1 MASKTIEQ
9 LDAITSVE
17 NDDLLLGLDVSDTT
31 DSAEG
36 TNKKFTFSSL
46 VSSVLAKFVADET
59 VTYDGWTPIADTLTY
74 ASSTTV
80 TISGDHTGKFAVGD
94 KIKLT
99 QQTTVKY
106 FYVTSVT
113 YSAPNTT
120 LTLYAG
126 TDYTVANAA
135 ITSPYYSKMQSPV
148 GFPDWF
154 AFTPSWTNL
163 TLNSGTTSGR
173 YCQIGKT
180 VFVIFK
186 ATLAAN
192 STMNA
197 SNGAYFDCP
206 VSQNADTLWSN
217 VPTGVCFLI
226 DSGAIP
232 YSGTMHMITGRLYPT
247 VYNSSG
253 TYTYATGCTTDLPFT
268 WGTGDVLTGTC
279 QYEVA

>member
-1 MASKTIEQ
+1 MANKTITD
-9 LDAITSVE
+9 LDAITSVA
-17 NDDLLLGLDVSDTT
+17 DGDLLFGVDVSDTT
-31 DSAEG
+31 DSADG

-46 VSSVLAKFVADET
+46 VSSVLAKFVTDET
-59 VTYDGWTPIADTLTY
+59 VTYNGWTPIADTPTY

-113 YSAPNTT
+113 YGAPNTT

-173 YCQIGKT
+173 YCQMGKT
-180 VFVIFK
+180 VFAIFK

-192 STMNA
+192 STMSA
-197 SNGAYFDCP
+197 SDAAYFNCP
-206 VSQNADTLWSN
+206 VNADTDPLWSN

-226 DSGAIP
+226 DSGAIA
-232 YSGTMHMITGRLYPT
+232 YSGTIHMITGRLYPS
-247 VYNSSG
+247 VYDSSG
-253 TYTYATGCTTDLPFT
+253 TYTRAMGCTTNLPFT
-268 WGTGDVLTGTC
+268 WGPGDVLVGTC
-279 QYEVA
+279 QYEAA